1 MQSEN
6 SNSLKAG
13 STKNKQS
20 AKGGVTS
27 HVRYN
32 AYYAAKKGIEISRRP
47 LVGQKQANLR
57 KTAT

>member
-20 AKGGVTS
+20 HKSGITS
-27 HVRYN
+27 QVRYLSPYP
-32 AYYAAKKGIEISRRP
+32 ARKGSVASRH
-47 LVGQKQANLR
+47 Q
-57 KTAT
+57 